1 MCRTRRSTLG
11 GSPRE
16 GEQEVVYKRLYALRR
31 TEPARDEQSP
41 TREHTFHPK
50 LETQH
55 YFKSHNF
62 AGQATPFAE
71 RLYDMQGWLSHV
83 KKM

>member
-1 MCRTRRSTLG
+1 M
-11 GSPRE
+11 
-16 GEQEVVYKRLYALRR
+16 YKRLYALRR

-50 LETQH
+50 LETHH
-55 YFKSHNF
+55 YFKSHNY
-62 AGQATPFAE
+62 AGQNTPFAE
-71 RLYDMQGWLSHV
+71 RLYDMQGWFSHV